1 MCEADRPLPKEA
13 NGEEL
18 VRGRARMVTEDT
30 TIGPGDWDDRDL
42 DGEVFRR
49 VHFVDLDLMELAD
62 HGAVFEECSFGNV
75 RFNVSVHENA
85 AFVACSFRSCSFFDA
100 SFTGCKLTGSTFAG
114 CTFGLLKADGGDWS
128 FTSLAG
134 ADLRGSTFDGVRL
147 READLSGANL
157 EGAALRRCDLTGAA
171 LRQTDLT
178 SCDLRGSDLST
189 LDPHAVTLRKA
200 VVDPHQATVIVTAL
214 GLQVRP

>member
-1 MCEADRPLPKEA
+1 VVLNEHKPHGAGCDRVLRGGHGPAPLCLRYTFVALCTLPLTWPVGRSVGGMCEADRPLPKEA

-62 HGAVFEECSFGNV
+62 PGPVFEECSFGNV

-147 READLSGANL
+147 RE
-157 EGAALRRCDLTGAA
+157 
-171 LRQTDLT
+171 
-178 SCDLRGSDLST
+178 
-189 LDPHAVTLRKA
+189 
-200 VVDPHQATVIVTAL
+200 
-214 GLQVRP
+214 